1 MTDENP
7 DNPQQRIGSTMIIA
21 MWLVLFAVLAYL
33 FNGMLEEQHN
43 PNQQIKT
50 ISHSDGIRELTL
62 QRNHYGHYVASGSI
76 NNHEVTFMLDTGASD
91 VAIPEV
97 IANDIGLRKGHP
109 LTYQTAN
116 GKITVYAT
124 VLDEIAL
131 GDIRLH
137 QVRATINPNVQG
149 EEILLGMSFLKYIEF
164 TQRGNTLTLKQYP
177 EN

>member
-1 MTDENP
+1 M
-7 DNPQQRIGSTMIIA
+7 GSTMIIA
-21 MWLVLFAVLAYL
+21 MWLVLFAILAYL
-33 FNGMLEEQHN
+33 FNNMLEEQRN
-43 PNQQIKT
+43 PNQQLQT
-50 ISHSDGIRELTL
+50 IRHSDGVRELSL
-62 QRNHYGHYVASGSI
+62 LRNDFGHYVASGSI

-91 VAIPEV
+91 VAIPEA
-97 IANDIGLRKGHP
+97 IATDIGLSKGRP

-137 QVRATINPNVQG
+137 QVRATINPNFQG
-149 EEILLGMSFLKYIEF
+149 KEILLGMSFLKHIEF

>member
-1 MTDENP
+1 
-7 DNPQQRIGSTMIIA
+7 MIIA
-21 MWLVLFAVLAYL
+21 MWLVLFAILAYL
-33 FNGMLEEQHN
+33 FNGMLEERHN

-50 ISHSDGIRELTL
+50 ISHTDGIRELKL
-62 QRNHYGHYVASGSI
+62 LRNHYGHYVASGSI

-91 VAIPEV
+91 VAIPEA

-124 VLDEIAL
+124 LLDEIAL

-149 EEILLGMSFLKYIEF
+149 EEILLGMSFLKHIEF

>member
-1 MTDENP
+1 M
-7 DNPQQRIGSTMIIA
+7 GSTMIIA
-21 MWLVLFAVLAYL
+21 MWLILFAILAYL

-43 PNQQIKT
+43 PNQQLQT
-50 ISHSDGIRELTL
+50 IRHSDGVRELSL
-62 QRNHYGHYVASGSI
+62 LRNHYGHYVASGSI
-76 NNHEVTFMLDTGASD
+76 NQHEVTFMLDTGASD
-91 VAIPEV
+91 VAIPEA
-97 IANDIGLRKGHP
+97 IAADIGLRKGHP

-124 VLDEIAL
+124 MLDEIAL

-149 EEILLGMSFLKYIEF
+149 DEILLGMSFLKHIEF

-177 EN
+177 EH